1 MKSRQIYCPNNVW
14 LLTFNGLG
22 SDPDAEPVSLVYYTR
37 YTALV
42 DFAKIVDELKKR
54 YPGHIWFEDIDKLN
68 STKKIDFRLE
78 STSDPRIMAAAS
90 RIRFLEGSLFW
101 RNRNIN
107 QDDITL
113 FAKGVN
119 I

>member
-1 MKSRQIYCPNNVW
+1 MKSRRIYSPNNVW
-14 LLTFNGLG
+14 LLTFNGLS

-37 YTALV
+37 SAALV
-42 DFAKIVDELKKR
+42 DFAKIVEELKKK
-54 YPGHIWFEDIDKLN
+54 YPGHIWFEDIDKLD
-68 STKKIDFRLE
+68 STKKIAFRLE
-78 STSDPRIMAAAS
+78 STSDPRVMVTAS

-101 RNRNIN
+101 RNIN

>member
-1 MKSRQIYCPNNVW
+1 MKRRQIYYPNNVW

-37 YTALV
+37 HAALV
-42 DFAKIVDELKKR
+42 DFEKIVEELKKR

-68 STKKIDFRLE
+68 NTKKIAFRLE
-78 STSDPRIMAAAS
+78 STSDPRVMASAS

-113 FAKGVN
+113 FAKGFN

>member
-68 STKKIDFRLE
+68 STKKIAFRLE

-90 RIRFLEGSLFW
+90 RIRFLESGRYYIICERS
-101 RNRNIN
+101 
-107 QDDITL
+107 
-113 FAKGVN
+113 
-119 I
+119 